1 MTNHNEFVKV
11 FAVGIGLAELIK
23 NSEPA
28 EIDSLAAI
36 ITATRDNLNSAKR
49 RGFITDEGA
58 KHAFYE
64 FLLSLDIYERRELIL
79 GLYLEPLRMKKRPLK
94 KDALYTLIWWFGFQL
109 DLHSEHKKTGADPGP
124 ETAFIDDLISRRGG
138 YWDALGDYLTS
149 EGICEANEG
158 YTAIELKKQYTRLKA
173 SSFDDTC
180 RQRFFTYYSVSMP
193 FTYSLEARRTFFAND
208 ILKLYPL

>member
-1 MTNHNEFVKV
+1 MTNRDEFIKV
-11 FAVGIGLAELIK
+11 FAVGIGLAEIIK
-23 NSEPA
+23 SCEPA
-28 EIDSLAAI
+28 EIDSLTAI
-36 ITATRDNLNSAKR
+36 IMAMRDNLNNARR

-58 KHAFYE
+58 KRVFFE
-64 FLLSLDIYERRELIL
+64 FLLSLDIYERRELLL

-109 DLHSEHKKTGADPGP
+109 DLHNEYKKNGVDPGP
-124 ETAFIDDLISRRGG
+124 ETAFIDDLISRHGG

-149 EGICEANEG
+149 EGISGANEG
-158 YTAIELKKQYTRLKA
+158 YTAIELKKQYARLKA

-180 RQRFFTYYSVSMP
+180 RQRFFTYYSVSLP